1 MKKKKKR
8 KKKDGWET
16 LKSSLSATGMMFNI
30 DLVLV
35 LRTCMY
41 VWYVCMYGYMVPSHK
56 RISQLLQRFG
66 SSCAAEMASSFM
78 PRLRS
83 AMECSRTSPALP
95 GLRKNR
101 RSSLV

>member
-41 VWYVCMYGYMVPSHK
+41 VCTDTWYRRTNGSRSFYSVSGLAV
-56 RISQLLQRFG
+56 QLRWRRV
-66 SSCAAEMASSFM
+66 SC
-78 PRLRS
+78 RD
-83 AMECSRTSPALP
+83 
-95 GLRKNR
+95 
-101 RSSLV
+101 